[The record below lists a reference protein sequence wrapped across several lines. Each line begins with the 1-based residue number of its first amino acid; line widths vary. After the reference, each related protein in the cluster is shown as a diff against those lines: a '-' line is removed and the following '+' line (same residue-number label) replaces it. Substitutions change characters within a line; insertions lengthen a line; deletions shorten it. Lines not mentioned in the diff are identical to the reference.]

1 MFAYCKWIYAI
12 ISKRGNAMKSRII
25 KRLIC
30 ALAAAVMMIAC
41 AMPAYALHNYASSY
55 IIDVH
60 LENAPEEAAYADIL
74 VPALKVQE
82 YTDYHETKITNY
94 DKSIA
99 DIDKNSEIVNY
110 IDDEGFIS
118 LSAHTQT
125 VQHID
130 LQIFHSSRIGGR
142 IIAGRIRLKKD
153 NDEHDA
159 GWLKRNYE
167 ELKIAFVDKN
177 GKVISVTDKAS
188 FHTVDDQEYPE
199 MTSSG
204 GSELKFG
211 THKYVSDLEAIIV
224 ILLALFAFA
233 ACIAL
238 AIAIIRGI
246 IKSTVQGIR
255 ENKDKGENE
264 NGGRNMP

>member
-1 MFAYCKWIYAI
+1 
-12 ISKRGNAMKSRII
+12 MKSRII

-30 ALAAAVMMIAC
+30 ALLAAVLAVWC
-41 AMPAYALHNYASSY
+41 AVPAFALHNWASSY
-55 IIDVH
+55 LINLH
-60 LENAPEEAAYADIL
+60 LENVPEDAAYADIL
-74 VPALKVQE
+74 VPAKNFE
-82 YTDYHETKITNY
+82 TSDFEEFHETKITDY
-94 DKSIA
+94 DKPAA

-118 LSAHTQT
+118 LSSHSETIK
-125 VQHID
+125 HID
-130 LQIFHSSRIGGR
+130 MQIFRNKKLGR
-142 IIAGRIRLKKD
+142 IIGGDIVLKKD
-153 NDEHDA
+153 DNEHDA
-159 GWLKRNYE
+159 GWLKRHYKE
-167 ELKIAFVDKN
+167 VKIAFVDKN
-177 GKVISVTDKAS
+177 GKVLSVTDKAS
-188 FHTVDDQEYPE
+188 FHTVDDQEKPE

-204 GSELKFG
+204 SSELKFG